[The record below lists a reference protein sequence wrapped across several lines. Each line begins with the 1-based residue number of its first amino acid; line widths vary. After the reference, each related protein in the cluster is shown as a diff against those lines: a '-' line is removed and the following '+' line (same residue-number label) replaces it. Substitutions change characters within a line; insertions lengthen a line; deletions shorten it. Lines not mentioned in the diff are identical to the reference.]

1 MITKLAI
8 MIMTKKVFITPRT
21 EVLQIQASGV
31 IASSAQPV
39 IPLYDDEISDRSRI
53 W

>member
-1 MITKLAI
+1 
-8 MIMTKKVFITPRT
+8 MTKKIFITPRT
-21 EVLQIQASGV
+21 EALQIQASGV

-39 IPLYDDEISDRSRI
+39 IPIYDDEISDPYKI